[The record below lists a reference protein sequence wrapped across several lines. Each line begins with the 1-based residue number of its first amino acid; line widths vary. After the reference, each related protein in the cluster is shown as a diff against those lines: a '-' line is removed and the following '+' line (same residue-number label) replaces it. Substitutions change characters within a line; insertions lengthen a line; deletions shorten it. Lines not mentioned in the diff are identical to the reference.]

1 MPATLLPQPTG
12 RFGSARNRHRLLVVV
27 AMTLTSFA
35 LASWPARPAGAAP
48 SAAAKVVDSGR
59 LSGLRYHLVAPGE
72 GLKGIAKTYGIPV
85 AQIRSANGMTKD
97 TVYAGARLLLD
108 EPNPGRMRPP
118 SGSGPTSTYTV
129 VAGDTVARIA
139 KGHGTTT
146 DAIVAANQLKSAN
159 QIRIGQVLTISGGQT
174 PGMVCPVAGSTYA
187 FDWGF
192 PRADGARF
200 HEGIDMMAPA
210 GTPILAPTDGKV
222 TYGSSNVSGKFAT
235 LKGSNGWQYYSAHL
249 SKTAKGGKVAAG
261 DVIGYVGNT
270 GDAKGGA
277 PHLHLEIRPLDG
289 RPINPY
295 PVITAACG

>member
-48 SAAAKVVDSGR
+48 SAAAKVVDSVR
-59 LSGLRYHLVAPGE
+59 LSGLRYRLVAPGE

-108 EPNPGRMRPP
+108 EPNPGRMAPP
-118 SGSGPTSTYTV
+118 AGSGPTSTYTV

-289 RPINPY
+289 RPVNPY

>member
-1 MPATLLPQPTG
+1 MACGAVNGLRACAYKGAVAFIHLRRPKRRRDASPQSEESL
-12 RFGSARNRHRLLVVV
+12 R
-27 AMTLTSFA
+27 FA
-35 LASWPARPAGAAP
+35 L
-48 SAAAKVVDSGR
+48 
-59 LSGLRYHLVAPGE
+59 HLP
-72 GLKGIAKTYGIPV
+72 IAK
-85 AQIRSANGMTKD
+85 ARQSR
-97 TVYAGARLLLD
+97 AGLTTR
-108 EPNPGRMRPP
+108 
-118 SGSGPTSTYTV
+118 
-129 VAGDTVARIA
+129 
-139 KGHGTTT
+139 TT

-289 RPINPY
+289 RPVNPY

>member
-1 MPATLLPQPTG
+1 MPDIEILHPTG
-12 RFGSARNRHRLLVVV
+12 RFGSARNRHRLAVVV
-27 AMTLTSFA
+27 VMTMTSFA

-48 SAAAKVVDSGR
+48 TGAAKVVDVGR
-59 LSGLRYHLVAPGE
+59 LSGLRYHVVAPGE
-72 GLKGIAKTYGIPV
+72 GLKAISKVYGIPT

-108 EPNPGRMRPP
+108 EPNPGRMAPP
-118 SGSGPTSTYTV
+118 SEAGAAATYTV
-129 VAGDTVARIA
+129 VSGDNLAKIA
-139 KGHGTTT
+139 KRNGTTT
-146 DAIVAANQLKSAN
+146 AALVAANQLKSAN
-159 QIRIGQVLTISGGQT
+159 QIRIGQVLTIAGAPT

-200 HEGIDMMAPA
+200 HEGIDMMAPG
-210 GTPILAPTDGKV
+210 GTPILAPTDGTV
-222 TYGSSNVSGKFAT
+222 TYGSSTMSGKFAT

-249 SKTAKGGKVAAG
+249 SKTAKGGKVKAG

-277 PHLHLEIRPLDG
+277 THLHLEVRPLDG
-289 RPINPY
+289 RPVNPY
-295 PVITAACG
+295 PLVKAACA